1 MTKAK
6 LNEKMIASQAGY
18 ITVHNYDETT
28 REYLSSCVEYL
39 AIGVGLPASSCVD
52 SPAEKLDG
60 MVLCR
65 KSDNSAWEYL
75 PDYRGQ
81 TVYSIETGEPQEII
95 HLGGYPIGT
104 TTSAP
109 ATRFDVWNGSEWVT
123 DRLAQQA
130 AAITEAEQ
138 TKISLRNHANDSIN
152 EQQWPSRLA
161 LGCLNESEKI
171 KFIIW
176 LDYIDS
182 LNSVDLSNSSHIT
195 WPEIPDL

>member
-28 REYLSSCVEYL
+28 REHLSSCVEYL
-39 AIGVGLPASSCVD
+39 AVGVGLPASSCID

-65 KSDNSAWEYL
+65 KSDDSAWEYL

-95 HLGGYPIGT
+95 HLGGYPVGT
-104 TTSAP
+104 TTSVP
-109 ATRFDVWNGSEWVT
+109 ASRFDVWNGSEWIT
-123 DRLAQQA
+123 DSA
-130 AAITEAEQ
+130 ALKTAAVKEAEQ
-138 TKISLRNHANDSIN
+138 TKASLRSYANAFIN

-161 LGCLNESEKI
+161 LGRLSEDEKTA
-171 KFIIW
+171 FNGW
-176 LDYIDS
+176 LDYLDV
-182 LNSVDLSNSSHIT
+182 LEMVDISKA
-195 WPEIPDL
+195 PEINWPMRP